1 MNQEELQELATV
13 INMVSAVLEDAK
25 AANQMQSTRTLESA
39 DALDRAIRENRDA
52 LKHLLSE
59 SETIIQKGA
68 VNAFDSVTDT
78 LEKRINSLCDR
89 VDRSS
94 HQMDKA
100 SNAATKHTKV
110 SGWVTLTG
118 LIVAAVAVVSFTGWY
133 GWNQKQVIEERT
145 QYYNNIEHSIAVKKA
160 LSQLAITTC
169 GGRPCVK
176 LDAKAQRYGQEGEY
190 ILIAD

>member
-1 MNQEELQELATV
+1 MDHEKLQELTGL
-13 INMVSAVLEDAK
+13 IQMVSVVLEDAK
-25 AANQMQSTRTLESA
+25 VTSQKQSAHTLESA
-39 DALDRAIRENRDA
+39 DALNRAIRESSDA
-52 LKHLLSE
+52 IKKLLNE

-68 VNAFDSVTDT
+68 VNAFDTVTDT

-100 SNAATKHTKV
+100 SNAATKYTKV

-118 LIVAAVAVVSFTGWY
+118 LIVAAVAVVGFTGWY
-133 GWNQKQVIEERT
+133 GWNQKQAIEERT

-169 GGRPCVK
+169 GGKPCIK